1 MRDSPRRYDGDND
14 EVTVERDIQIV
25 EVGPRDGLQ
34 NESVILSTDDKLALI
49 AHLTAA
55 GVTRIEAVSF
65 AHPKYVPQLADAEA
79 VMERLEKQ
87 PGVSYIGL
95 VMNWRGWVRAADTG
109 IDEVNVPLFASDTF
123 NMKNQGT
130 PTSETIDVLDEIT
143 RDAHKLGIKVTAT
156 IGTAWGGPFEG
167 EVSRER
173 LLEAVAGVARTD
185 IDELAVAD
193 TIGVADPWSVTE
205 RLTAVMAMA
214 PGLPLR
220 VHFHDTRNTG
230 LANTY
235 AAIEAGVTTI
245 DASVGGIGGCPFA
258 PAATGNIPTDDLVYM
273 LNRGGF
279 HHGVSLDALI
289 GVSRDVASLLDK
301 RLPAMLP
308 VAGDFPQPTQEQQP

>member
-1 MRDSPRRYDGDND
+1 MG
-14 EVTVERDIQIV
+14 RDIQIV

-34 NESVILSTDDKLALI
+34 NESVILSTDDKVALI
-49 AHLTAA
+49 DHLTDA

-79 VMERLEKQ
+79 VMERLNKR

-95 VMNWRGWVRAADTG
+95 VMNWRGWVRASDTG

-123 NMKNQGT
+123 NRKNQGA
-130 PTSETIDVLDEIT
+130 PTSETITVLDEIT
-143 RDAHKLGIKVTAT
+143 NDAHKLGIKVTAT

-167 EVSRER
+167 EVPLGH
-173 LLEAVAGVARTD
+173 LLEAVAGVAQTD
-185 IDELAVAD
+185 VDELAIAD
-193 TIGVADPWSVTE
+193 TIGVADPWSVTK
-205 RLTAVMAMA
+205 RLTAVSAAA
-214 PGLPLR
+214 PGIPLR

-230 LANTY
+230 LANTF

-279 HHGVSLDALI
+279 DHGVSLASLI
-289 GVSRDVASLLDK
+289 GVSHEVEALLGK
-301 RLPAMLP
+301 PLPAMLP
-308 VAGDFPQPTQEQQP
+308 VAGDFPPSTLEHHP

>member
-1 MRDSPRRYDGDND
+1 MADSD
-14 EVTVERDIQIV
+14 EVTMERDIQIV

-49 AHLTAA
+49 GHLTDA
-55 GVTRIEAVSF
+55 GITRIEAVSF

-79 VMERLEKQ
+79 IMDRLDKR

-95 VMNWRGWVRAADTG
+95 VMNWRGWVRAASTG

-123 NMKNQGT
+123 NRKNQGA
-130 PTSETIDVLDEIT
+130 PTSATIDVLDEIT
-143 RDAHKLGIKVTAT
+143 HDAHKLGIKVTAT

-167 EVSRER
+167 EVPLDR
-173 LLEAVAGVARTD
+173 LLEAVDGVTRTE
-185 IDELAVAD
+185 IDELAIAD
-193 TIGVADPWSVTE
+193 TIGVGDPWSVTR
-205 RLTAVMAMA
+205 RLAAVKEIAA
-214 PGLPLR
+214 GIPLR

-230 LANTY
+230 LANAY

-279 HHGVSLDALI
+279 DHGVSLAALV
-289 GVSRDVASLLDK
+289 GVSHEVEGLLGSP
-301 RLPAMLP
+301 LPAMLP
-308 VAGDFPQPTQEQQP
+308 VAGDFPPPAPEQPA

>member
-1 MRDSPRRYDGDND
+1 MGQ
-14 EVTVERDIQIV
+14 DIQIV

-49 AHLTAA
+49 EHLTNA

-79 VMERLEKQ
+79 VMDRLGKRA
-87 PGVSYIGL
+87 GVSYIGL

-123 NMKNQGT
+123 NRKNQGM
-130 PTSETIDVLDEIT
+130 PTSETIDVLDQIT

-156 IGTAWGGPFEG
+156 VGTAWGGPFEG
-167 EVSRER
+167 EVCLER
-173 LLEAVAGVARTD
+173 LLEAVVGVARANV
-185 IDELAVAD
+185 DELAIAD
-193 TIGVADPWSVTE
+193 TIGVGDPWSVTK
-205 RLTAVMAMA
+205 RLTAVKEVA
-214 PGLPLR
+214 PDIPLR

-279 HHGVSLDALI
+279 DHGVSLASLI
-289 GVSRDVASLLDK
+289 GVSQEVEAMLDK
-301 RLPAMLP
+301 PLPAMLP
-308 VAGDFPQPTQEQQP
+308 VAGDFPPSTLEHQP

>member
-1 MRDSPRRYDGDND
+1 MA
-14 EVTVERDIQIV
+14 RDIQIV

-34 NESVILSTDDKLALI
+34 NESVILSTDDKVALI
-49 AHLTAA
+49 DHLTDA

-79 VMERLEKQ
+79 VMERLNKR

-95 VMNWRGWVRAADTG
+95 VMNWRGWVRASDTG

-123 NMKNQGT
+123 NRKNQGA
-130 PTSETIDVLDEIT
+130 PTSETITVLDEIT
-143 RDAHKLGIKVTAT
+143 NDAHKLGIKVTAT

-167 EVSRER
+167 EVPLGH
-173 LLEAVAGVARTD
+173 LLEAVAGVAQTD
-185 IDELAVAD
+185 VDELAIAD
-193 TIGVADPWSVTE
+193 TIGVADPWSVTK
-205 RLTAVMAMA
+205 RLTAVSAAA
-214 PGLPLR
+214 PGIPLR

-230 LANTY
+230 LANTF

-279 HHGVSLDALI
+279 DHGVSLASLI
-289 GVSRDVASLLDK
+289 GVSHEVEGLLDK
-301 RLPAMLP
+301 PLPAMLP
-308 VAGDFPQPTQEQQP
+308 VAGDFPPSPLEHHP

>member
-1 MRDSPRRYDGDND
+1 MHN
-14 EVTVERDIQIV
+14 DIQIV

-49 AHLTAA
+49 DHLTNA

-79 VMERLEKQ
+79 VMDRLEKR

-95 VMNWRGWVRAADTG
+95 VMNWRGWLRAVDTG
-109 IDEVNVPLFASDTF
+109 IDEVNVPLFASNTF
-123 NMKNQGT
+123 NMKNQGA
-130 PTSETIDVLDEIT
+130 PTSETIGVLAEIT
-143 RDAHKLGIKVTAT
+143 DDAHEHGIKVTAT

-167 EVSRER
+167 EVALEN
-173 LLEAVAGVARTD
+173 LLEAVSGVARTG
-185 IDELAVAD
+185 IDELAIAD
-193 TIGVADPWSVTE
+193 TIGVGDPWSVTE
-205 RLTAVMAMA
+205 RLTAVRAIA
-214 PGLPLR
+214 ADIPLR

-230 LANTY
+230 LANAY
-235 AAIEAGVTTI
+235 AAIQAGVTTI

-279 HHGVSLDALI
+279 DHGVSLASLI
-289 GVSRDVASLLDK
+289 GVSREVEGLLD
-301 RLPAMLP
+301 RPIPAMLP
-308 VAGDFPQPTQEQQP
+308 AAGDFPSTKEQPT

>member
-1 MRDSPRRYDGDND
+1 MD
-14 EVTVERDIQIV
+14 RDIQIV

-49 AHLTAA
+49 NHLTDA

-79 VMERLEKQ
+79 VMDRLEKR

-95 VMNWRGWVRAADTG
+95 VMNWRGWVRAANTG

-123 NMKNQGT
+123 NRKNQGAS
-130 PTSETIDVLDEIT
+130 TSETIAVLDEIT
-143 RDAHKLGIKVTAT
+143 RDAHKLGVKVTGT

-167 EVSRER
+167 EVALEP
-173 LLEAVAGVARTD
+173 LLEAVAGVARTGV
-185 IDELAVAD
+185 DELAIAD
-193 TIGVADPWSVTE
+193 TIGVGDPWSVTR
-205 RLTAVMAMA
+205 RLAAIKATA
-214 PGLPLR
+214 PGIPLR

-235 AAIEAGVTTI
+235 AAIQAGVTTI

-279 HHGVSLDALI
+279 DHGISLASLI
-289 GVSRDVASLLDK
+289 GVSRDVEALLDK
-301 RLPAMLP
+301 PLPAMLP
-308 VAGDFPQPTQEQQP
+308 VAGDFPPPAQERST